1 MQCMQLV
8 TFFFKWYIYPWTLFF
23 LILYRW
29 MMELAFA
36 QMKLLAL
43 QKCLKTDDIVCTIYH
58 IDTEY
63 VNSFVYLYIHV
74 TFKHFFKTF
83 FFNASININ
92 ARPLKYYSV
101 SNNFLY
107 STLKCW
113 GIEYFYPFYISLH
126 TFFYP
131 PKHFK
136 YYCIVFTN

>member
-1 MQCMQLV
+1 
-8 TFFFKWYIYPWTLFF
+8 
-23 LILYRW
+23 

-101 SNNFLY
+101 R
-107 STLKCW
+107 
-113 GIEYFYPFYISLH
+113 EQ
-126 TFFYP
+126 
-131 PKHFK
+131 
-136 YYCIVFTN
+136 